1 METITITHRIIN
13 GKNIYNK
20 KFDDYEKDSLY
31 GMRISKAEY
40 MESRQN
46 QPVKDSAWWIG
57 RFDIVER
64 FTYNN

>member
-20 KFDDYEKDSLY
+20 RFDDYEKDSLY
-31 GMRISKAEY
+31 GMRITKAEY

-46 QPVKDSAWWIG
+46 QPVEDSTWWIG